1 MVLLS
6 PLRLLALTAARR
18 APSSPLRPQRPL
30 RAGPPPV
37 LLQCYGCSDDA
48 SAANATSV
56 TGTVYSGAGPTVR
69 LFTKAGCTLC
79 DDAKAVLRAVSAA
92 APHSLEAVD
101 ITDAEHEGWF
111 RRYKY
116 DIPVLHINGQYWA
129 KHRITLDDTLAA
141 LQAAQEGSFEAQRG
155 EPDAGRLE
163 RPK

>member
-18 APSSPLRPQRPL
+18 APSSPLRPPRPL

-48 SAANATSV
+48 SAANASSV

-116 DIPVLHINGQYWA
+116 DIPVLHIGEQYWT
-129 KHRITLDDTLAA
+129 KHRLTEAEALEAVGAA
-141 LQAAQEGSFEAQRG
+141 ARGDFEARRG
-155 EPDAGRLE
+155 EPDAE
-163 RPK
+163 RS

>member
-18 APSSPLRPQRPL
+18 APRPL

-48 SAANATSV
+48 SANASSV

-116 DIPVLHINGQYWA
+116 DIPVLHIGEQYWT
-129 KHRITLDDTLAA
+129 KHRLTEAEALEALGAA
-141 LQAAQEGSFEAQRG
+141 ARGAFVARRG
-155 EPDAGRLE
+155 EPDAE
-163 RPK
+163 RS